1 MFGFLLSLATIAVV
15 AYLIFHRYHPQT
27 VLIFS
32 GLFMLLCAIPLS
44 MKPLMAED
52 KSTGSA
58 LLDVFD
64 QIRATFGHLGAELG
78 LIIMAVGGFSLVM

>member
-1 MFGFLLSLATIAVV
+1 MIGFLIATATTVVV

-44 MKPLMAED
+44 MKPLMDED
-52 KSTGSA
+52 QTTGSA
-58 LLDVFD
+58 FLDVFD
-64 QIRATFGHLGAELG
+64 QITQTFGNLGVLPRYVVNALC
-78 LIIMAVGGFSLVM
+78 GG